1 MGKGLWNHGPCSW
14 LTMGDAEGG
23 GLILPMDT
31 PPKPWPHQHQ
41 LQPCLPPLLA
51 LRSVP
56 VKRLWMALRWPPQGQ
71 TSSLAAS
78 PLVMPVSQQPGC
90 NLVWCG
96 VRFVVVQVTCV
107 PHVPEHHLLLRV
119 AEWLGMIRMFYAPC
133 VMRDAYPASTV
144 CRTMLAMTYRAAQKK
159 HTTRLVCWGQRR
171 SMLQPMLLPVPRGGG
186 GGVIGEVFWG
196 VAEIRRGKF
205 GIAPEK

>member
-1 MGKGLWNHGPCSW
+1 MGKGLWNHRPCSW
-14 LTMGDAEGG
+14 LTTGDAEGR

-78 PLVMPVSQQPGC
+78 PPVMPVSQQPGC

-119 AEWLGMIRMFYAPC
+119 AQWLGMICMFYAPC

-144 CRTMLAMTYRAAQKK
+144 CRTMLALTYRAAQKK
-159 HTTRLVCWGQRR
+159 HNNQTRMSRPTEVNAAAHVVASTT
-171 SMLQPMLLPVPRGGG
+171 GGEG
-186 GGVIGEVFWG
+186 IGEVFLG